1 MILGIPLDKIQRP
14 LMRTRANDHQKVKDL
29 MESISWSQIGL
40 QEPVNSL
47 FFLSPLKLLK
57 LGHSFYLVECLLIPV
72 VDKTDNEI

>member
-29 MESISWSQIGL
+29 MESISQIGL

-57 LGHSFYLVECLLIPV
+57 LGHSFYLVECLSIPV
-72 VDKTDNEI
+72 VDKIDTRFD